1 MYLLLGVVLNLLST
15 KLWSI
20 HVFYFRISH
29 ILGKKNEY
37 AYPLYHGFPGS
48 SVVKNMSANAEDS
61 GDTDS
66 ISGLGR
72 SSGEGNGNPLQC
84 SCFENP
90 MGRGVWPAT
99 VHGVTESDMNEQL
112 SN

>member
-1 MYLLLGVVLNLLST
+1 MVHTCFLFQNFS
-15 KLWSI
+15 
-20 HVFYFRISH
+20 HFRE
-29 ILGKKNEY
+29 KNEY

-90 MGRGVWPAT
+90 MGRGVWQAT
-99 VHGVTESDMNEQL
+99 IHGVTESDMNEQL